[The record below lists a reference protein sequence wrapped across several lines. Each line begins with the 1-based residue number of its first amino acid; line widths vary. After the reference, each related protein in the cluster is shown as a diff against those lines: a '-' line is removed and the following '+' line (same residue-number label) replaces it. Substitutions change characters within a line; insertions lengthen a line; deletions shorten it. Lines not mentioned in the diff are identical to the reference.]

1 VVVVA
6 RRYKNGLSFSYGE
19 LTANHNQLSD
29 VIAQKQLGLNVLALI
44 RIYVSPQWYFKYKCL
59 GFNDMRLA
67 FGLLLWFFGYVYQ
80 QISAAI
86 TQSCKYA
93 LVIVSCFYY

>member
-1 VVVVA
+1 MVVVA

-44 RIYVSPQWYFKYKCL
+44 RIYVSLQWYFKYECL

-67 FGLLLWFFGYVYQ
+67 LVCCSGSLGMY
-80 QISAAI
+80 ISRSL
-86 TQSCKYA
+86 QP
-93 LVIVSCFYY
+93 